1 MSSLLKSRNLVSE
14 ELQGV
19 LSRNQDRDSQAG
31 TSSQGVRYRGRDI
44 DASFHFDTAVDPE
57 SEESSRRTLTTFSGV
72 FCPVALSQF
81 SYLIFLRMGFVIGQS
96 GVLHFSIELSLAY
109 LILMLTILSISAIS
123 TNGEIQGG
131 GVYFMI
137 SRTLGPEFGGAMGLL
152 FFIANIFSCGLYVS
166 GFTEAFLDNFGSTG
180 ILGQWLPDGSA
191 YWRYL
196 YSFVVLTV
204 CLGICLVGGS
214 LFARTSAFI
223 LLILLV
229 CYISVVVSLLFH
241 PPFMVPIPHP
251 NKYVYPGNDTNST
264 VYYNFTGPNLEMFLE
279 NSKSHYSPDYTI
291 DDPSSMSFARV
302 FAILFSSVTGIM
314 NGANLSG
321 ELRKPSESIPR
332 GTLLATLFTFLCY
345 ILLGLTIA
353 ASCQYELLI
362 NNYSFLIPINYWS
375 GFVVIG
381 LSAATLSA
389 ALGNLIGASRILYAL
404 AKDGLFGLPLKP
416 AAVTVAGG
424 NPIPAVA
431 ISFCLVMLV
440 LLIGSLNLIA
450 PIVTCF
456 FLLAYASTN
465 LACAA
470 LDLASA
476 PNFRPTF
483 KLFHWSAS
491 LAGLFGSL
499 VMGFLVS
506 YIYTPISIMIMLGL
520 MIVLHLRSLPDN
532 WGSISQALIF
542 HQVRKYMLMLD
553 PRKYHVKYWRP
564 QIILLISH
572 PRQNA
577 QMIKFVNDLKKG
589 GLYVLGHV
597 FPSVLNLEQMVIDPS
612 EEAMPEWLSIVDEL
626 KVKAFV
632 ELTVAPD
639 VRAGAQQ
646 LIRISGLGG
655 MKPNTV
661 CLGFYESAAV
671 REAARV
677 ADQQSHEPGVINLS
691 ASPSQHHGWFSTS
704 SSTRDVATPGDYTRL
719 LGDVLQM
726 GKELL
731 VLRHMHAL
739 DSNGLG
745 GRGKRQIDVWPV
757 NFFQPGLKG
766 YIDTTC
772 LLQLQFACI
781 LNSSRRWRRDCRI
794 RVFLCV
800 DAGSNLDE
808 LTKQLDLLLGDL
820 RIQAQ
825 THILDWQH
833 VVGEANPMSDGAI
846 SSAYLTAVNQCIRL
860 QSPETAAAFLYL
872 PRPPSD
878 PRMHAQYLEQIDI
891 LTKDLPPTVLVHG
904 LHKVFSRKL

>member
-1 MSSLLKSRNLVSE
+1 
-14 ELQGV
+14 
-19 LSRNQDRDSQAG
+19 
-31 TSSQGVRYRGRDI
+31 
-44 DASFHFDTAVDPE
+44 
-57 SEESSRRTLTTFSGV
+57 
-72 FCPVALSQF
+72 
-81 SYLIFLRMGFVIGQS
+81 
-96 GVLHFSIELSLAY
+96 
-109 LILMLTILSISAIS
+109 MLTILSISAIS
-123 TNGEIQGG
+123 SNGEIQ
-131 GVYFMI
+131 VMI

-542 HQVRKYMLMLD
+542 HQVRNTGGPNHFANLA
-553 PRKYHVKYWRP
+553 
-564 QIILLISH
+564 SSS
-572 PRQNA
+572 NA
-577 QMIKFVNDLKKG
+577 QMIKFVNDLKKA
-589 GLYVLGHV
+589 GLYVWV
-597 FPSVLNLEQMVIDPS
+597 TCSRRYFNLEQMVIDPS

-632 ELTVAPD
+632 ELTVAPRCSSWCSAVD
-639 VRAGAQQ
+639 KNLR
-646 LIRISGLGG
+646 SGR
-655 MKPNTV
+655 N
-661 CLGFYESAAV
+661 
-671 REAARV
+671 EAKH

>member
-1 MSSLLKSRNLVSE
+1 
-14 ELQGV
+14 
-19 LSRNQDRDSQAG
+19 
-31 TSSQGVRYRGRDI
+31 
-44 DASFHFDTAVDPE
+44 
-57 SEESSRRTLTTFSGV
+57 
-72 FCPVALSQF
+72 
-81 SYLIFLRMGFVIGQS
+81 
-96 GVLHFSIELSLAY
+96 
-109 LILMLTILSISAIS
+109 
-123 TNGEIQGG
+123 
-131 GVYFMI
+131 MI

-166 GFTEAFLDNFGSTG
+166 GFTEAFLDNFGSTDPARLLH
-180 ILGQWLPDGSA
+180 IRGS
-191 YWRYL
+191 
-196 YSFVVLTV
+196 V
-204 CLGICLVGGS
+204 
-214 LFARTSAFI
+214 SA
-223 LLILLV
+223 L
-229 CYISVVVSLLFH
+229 S

-375 GFVVIG
+375 GFCCDWTVRCD
-381 LSAATLSA
+381 T
-389 ALGNLIGASRILYAL
+389 
-404 AKDGLFGLPLKP
+404 DGLFGLPLKP

-450 PIVTCF
+450 PIVT
-456 FLLAYASTN
+456 TN

-542 HQVRKYMLMLD
+542 HQHSLAD
-553 PRKYHVKYWRP
+553 
-564 QIILLISH
+564 S
-572 PRQNA
+572 
-577 QMIKFVNDLKKG
+577 
-589 GLYVLGHV
+589 
-597 FPSVLNLEQMVIDPS
+597 
-612 EEAMPEWLSIVDEL
+612 
-626 KVKAFV
+626 
-632 ELTVAPD
+632 APD

-655 MKPNTV
+655 MKPNTANLTSRASSLV
-661 CLGFYESAAV
+661 G
-671 REAARV
+671 
-677 ADQQSHEPGVINLS
+677 QSVP
-691 ASPSQHHGWFSTS
+691 ASRLVFNIIIDSGCCHAWRLYST
-704 SSTRDVATPGDYTRL
+704 AGD
-719 LGDVLQM
+719 DVLQM

-800 DAGSNLDE
+800 DAGADSHIRLATRCRRGQPNVRWSY
-808 LTKQLDLLLGDL
+808 QLGL
-820 RIQAQ
+820 
-825 THILDWQH
+825 
-833 VVGEANPMSDGAI
+833 
-846 SSAYLTAVNQCIRL
+846 LTAVNQCIRL